1 MFYEVDPGYR
11 EEDILDEMEKRL
23 ATIETT
29 DAPGTQD
36 ARDGGRC
43 RKVVHGWIAIIL
55 IPIIFYATLLFY
67 LIFTSLI

>member
-1 MFYEVDPGYR
+1 MV
-11 EEDILDEMEKRL
+11 
-23 ATIETT
+23 IETT